1 MISMQKYLFT
11 NFDSIFSEDTPDW
24 VEEAYL
30 NNILFKK
37 NKSVFLK
44 TPKEILLIQ
53 KGDYIIKIEKDD
65 SRFYRKF

>member
-1 MISMQKYLFT
+1 MISIQKYLFT

-65 SRFYRKF
+65 SRFYKKF

>member
-1 MISMQKYLFT
+1 MISIQKYLFT

-44 TPKEILLIQ
+44 TLKEILLIQ

-65 SRFYRKF
+65 SRFYKKF

>member
-1 MISMQKYLFT
+1 MISIQKYLFT

-44 TPKEILLIQ
+44 TPKKNLLIQ
-53 KGDYIIKIEKDD
+53 KGDYIIKIKKDD
-65 SRFYRKF
+65 SRFYKKF

>member
-65 SRFYRKF
+65 SRFYKKF